1 MNWLMRFTYWYNRM
15 MAGRYGSDQLSIGL
29 MAAYLLLIFI
39 ANLLRLPLL
48 SYLALALLVWGLYR
62 IFSRNISKRHQENA
76 VFLRFWN
83 RILQWFRTS
92 SSRFESWRSK
102 TLYRMNDKKTHRYY
116 RCPKC
121 NNTLRVPKGKGKI
134 VITCPVC
141 HTEFVKK
148 T

>member
-1 MNWLMRFTYWYNRM
+1 

>member
-62 IFSRNISKRHQENA
+62 IFSRNISKRYQENA

-83 RILQWFRTS
+83 RFLQWFRTS

-102 TLYRMNDKKTHRYY
+102 TLNRMNDKKTHRYY